1 MPQSKVSLPEGG
13 RSRILGKAG
22 AKIADIRK
30 VSGAQVEVS
39 GNLVII
45 SGTIEE
51 EELAV
56 KLIKKAVKHMTAAAQ
71 APGELAR
78 VEGTADSYSS
88 EFAEKADIKM
98 AAFFTNVR
106 I

>member
-1 MPQSKVSLPEGG
+1 
-13 RSRILGKAG
+13 
-22 AKIADIRK
+22 
-30 VSGAQVEVS
+30 
-39 GNLVII
+39 
-45 SGTIEE
+45 
-51 EELAV
+51 LAV